1 MVILDTKLAS
11 FSKQGRMAWFELSL
25 SSAACYWV
33 KKPHTTYIQGE
44 GTEIFPSD
52 LNDVTGILL
61 KCHTDGWTKL
71 RALLLKIHS
80 AG

>member
-1 MVILDTKLAS
+1 MVVLDTKLAS
-11 FSKQGRMAWFELSL
+11 FSEQGRRAWFELSL
-25 SSAACYWV
+25 SSAAYYWV

-52 LNDVTGILL
+52 LKDVTDVLL
-61 KCHTDGWTKL
+61 KCHTDVSTKL

-80 AG
+80 AC